1 MPCKG
6 TAMSNTTPWSHAR
19 ALSWLVILCLFSTV
33 AMARA
38 ASPSEQ
44 VGGGGAGL
52 STPAAHATAA
62 ASREVLVRF
71 NTGVPPGALMSARAR
86 VGASI
91 VRQFTI
97 VPDLQLL
104 RLPPGMPVPE
114 ALALFRQHPAV
125 RYAEPNHLVKA
136 LGVPNDSQL
145 GELWGLWNTGQ
156 EGGTPGAD
164 IDAPLA
170 WDLTTGS
177 RQVVVAVIDT
187 GIDYMHPDLAANM
200 FRNEADCAHDGVD
213 HDGNGFPNDCFGI
226 DTANGD
232 SDPRDDHDHGTHVAG
247 TIGAVGDNGLGV
259 VGINWTVSLMACKFL
274 NELGS
279 GSTAGAIACLEYVA
293 MMKDRGVNIIATNN
307 SWGGREFSQAL
318 HDAIDAHRR
327 RGILFVAAAGNN
339 YGSDNDTTA
348 NYPSNYDLPNIIAV
362 AATTRPELSR
372 LPSPSSS
379 VGELSCPI
387 CEQQWEPE
395 F

>member
-1 MPCKG
+1 
-6 TAMSNTTPWSHAR
+6 MSNTTAWSHAR
-19 ALSWLVILCLFSTV
+19 TLGWLVILYLFSTV

-52 STPAAHATAA
+52 STPVAHATAA

-71 NTGVPPGALMSARAR
+71 NAGVLPGASMSARAQ

-104 RLPPGMPVPE
+104 RLPPGMPAPE

-125 RYAEPNHLVKA
+125 RYAEPNHLIKA
-136 LGVPNDSQL
+136 LGVPNDFRL
-145 GELWGLWNTGQ
+145 DELWGLWNTGQ
-156 EGGTPGAD
+156 KGGTPGAD
-164 IDAPLA
+164 IDALKA

-177 RQVVVAVIDT
+177 RQVVVAVIDA

-226 DTANGD
+226 D
-232 SDPRDDHDHGTHVAG
+232 
-247 TIGAVGDNGLGV
+247 
-259 VGINWTVSLMACKFL
+259 
-274 NELGS
+274 
-279 GSTAGAIACLEYVA
+279 
-293 MMKDRGVNIIATNN
+293 
-307 SWGGREFSQAL
+307 
-318 HDAIDAHRR
+318 
-327 RGILFVAAAGNN
+327 FVAAAGNN

-348 NYPSNYDLPNIIAV
+348 NYPSNYDLPNILAV
-362 AATTRPELSR
+362 AAMTRTDALASF
-372 LPSPSSS
+372 SN
-379 VGELSCPI
+379 VGKRTVM
-387 CEQQWEPE
+387 
-395 F
+395 